1 MLIDRTPR
9 NKNAYDLSISI
20 VQIIYTSSRA
30 CLLLTGMDSALS
42 VVFCF

>member
-1 MLIDRTPR
+1 MLIDHTPC

-20 VQIIYTSSRA
+20 VQIIYTSSHA